1 MPAWC
6 QTRAVRLYQIPFSH
20 NCVKVRRVL
29 DLKGLGYETVD
40 INPAS
45 RRGVKRV
52 SGQELVP
59 VLVENGNSVSGS
71 TAILL
76 AVEERHPE
84 PPLLP
89 SDTHE
94 RAECVV
100 LMHWADNA
108 FMDLTRRMAYY
119 RVLSGTGADLG
130 KMFFPGRPAPLQRG
144 GALLAEQ
151 VLRRR
156 FGITDAQNRADVQTA
171 REAARVAL
179 DRLGDEEHL
188 VAGALTLA
196 DVTLASMAAPL
207 QYTEVAGDPAVSRL
221 LDWSR
226 GIMGEEFT
234 PRQIRAAAL

>member
-1 MPAWC
+1 
-6 QTRAVRLYQIPFSH
+6 VRLYQIPFSH
-20 NCVKVRRVL
+20 NCVKVRRAL
-29 DLKGLGYETVD
+29 DLKGLAYETVN
-40 INPAS
+40 INPAL
-45 RRGVKRV
+45 RRGVKRA

-59 VLVENGNSVSGS
+59 VLVHGGRPVAGS

-89 SDTHE
+89 ADPPD
-94 RAECVV
+94 RAECIV
-100 LMHWADNA
+100 LMHWADSA

-130 KMFFPGRPAPLQRG
+130 KLFFPGHPVPLQRV
-144 GALLAEQ
+144 GAAVAEQ

-156 FGITDAQNRADVQTA
+156 FGISDAQDRADLETA
-171 REAARVAL
+171 REVSRVAV
-179 DRLGDEEHL
+179 DRLGGEEHL
-188 VAGALTLA
+188 VGGQLTLA

-207 QYTEVAGDPAVSRL
+207 QYTEAAADPAVSRL

-234 PRQIRAAAL
+234 PRQIRAAA

>member
-1 MPAWC
+1 M
-6 QTRAVRLYQIPFSH
+6 RLYQIPFSH
-20 NCVKVRRVL
+20 NCVKVRRAL
-29 DLKGLGYETVD
+29 DLKGLEYETVN

-59 VLVENGNSVSGS
+59 VLVDDGRPVSGS

-89 SDTHE
+89 SDPHE
-94 RAECVV
+94 RAECMV
-100 LMHWADNA
+100 LMHWADSA

-119 RVLSGTGADLG
+119 RVLSGTGGDLG
-130 KMFFPGRPAPLQRG
+130 TMFFPAWPAPLRRG
-144 GALLAEQ
+144 GAMLAEQ

-156 FGITDAQNRADVQTA
+156 FRISDDRNRADAETA
-171 REAARVAL
+171 REAAQVAL
-179 DRLGDEEHL
+179 DRLGDAEHL
-188 VAGALTLA
+188 VGDRLTLA
-196 DVTLASMAAPL
+196 DVTLAAMAAPL

-221 LDWSR
+221 LDWAR

-234 PRQIRAAAL
+234 PREILAAA

>member
-1 MPAWC
+1 MSAC

-29 DLKGLGYETVD
+29 DLKGLGYKTVN

-59 VLVENGNSVSGS
+59 VLVDDGKSVSGS

-76 AVEERHPE
+76 AVEARYPE

-89 SDTHE
+89 ADPHE
-94 RAECVV
+94 RAECIV
-100 LMHWADNA
+100 LMHWADSA
-108 FMDLTRRMAYY
+108 FMDLTRRMAYH

-130 KMFFPGRPAPLQRG
+130 KMFFPGWPGPMQRA
-144 GALLAEQ
+144 GAMLAER

-156 FGITDAQNRADVQTA
+156 FGITDDQNRADVENA
-171 REAARVAL
+171 RETAQVAL

-188 VAGALTLA
+188 VGNTLTLA
-196 DVTLASMAAPL
+196 DVTLASMTAPL
-207 QYTEVAGDPAVSRL
+207 QYTEVAGDPAVTRL

-226 GIMGEEFT
+226 GIMGEDFT
-234 PRQIRAAAL
+234 PSQVRMAAA